1 MSLAVPTYDLN
12 ERLITPWYGGREGG
26 RDSKAHNSRADTR
39 HAHDMLFSS
48 TCTRI
53 LLHAPCTQTPTARP
67 WPAASP
73 DRGAL
78 VLRLLAPRAS
88 AAGGAPPFSILRG
101 AHARLAPLHW
111 QQGVF
116 SLPPTTRCIEWP
128 RHRNQGRRSAHTVRS
143 HAQAHHPTKAPTGY
157 QRPRHT
163 ACSAQ
168 LCLPIIPRRGQ
179 TQAGTHASAHG
190 MLYTQRSRVPQ
201 CSAACLA
208 LQHETRQSIINMDS
222 VGCGQCSGGYTTNGR
237 K

>member
-1 MSLAVPTYDLN
+1 MAVEKEGGIPRPTLAALTHDMHTTCSSRAHALAYCCMHPAHRHLQPGPGL
-12 ERLITPWYGGREGG
+12 RPHPIAAPWYCACWRHELLQLV
-26 RDSKAHNSRADTR
+26 AHLLFPSCAARMRA
-39 HAHDMLFSS
+39 
-48 TCTRI
+48 
-53 LLHAPCTQTPTARP
+53 
-67 WPAASP
+67 
-73 DRGAL
+73 
-78 VLRLLAPRAS
+78 LRLCTGSRES
-88 AAGGAPPFSILRG
+88 SHFPPQ
-101 AHARLAPLHW
+101 P
-111 QQGVF
+111 
-116 SLPPTTRCIEWP
+116 RCIEWP